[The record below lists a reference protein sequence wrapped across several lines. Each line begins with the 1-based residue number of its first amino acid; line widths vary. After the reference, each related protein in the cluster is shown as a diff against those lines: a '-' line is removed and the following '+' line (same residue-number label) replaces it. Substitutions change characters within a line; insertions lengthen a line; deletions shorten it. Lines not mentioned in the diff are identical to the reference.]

1 MREDLTFA
9 AATVADAEPVR
20 AVAAAAFAARPVLEP
35 PSAALTE
42 TTQQVAA
49 ELAAEGGAVV
59 RRGGEVV
66 ACLRLSVD
74 ADVVRLRRVAVHPEH
89 QGHGLG
95 TRLALW
101 TQAWLA
107 RRRLDGELP
116 GVTRIAV
123 DVRREMPA
131 NQRFWQVLEY
141 EQVAAGPG
149 QPDYLLRYERPI
161 PEAVSVPDADAMRA
175 LGRRLAPL
183 LAPGDLVLLHGELGA
198 GKTTLTQGIADG
210 LAVRGAV
217 TSPTFVIAR
226 VHPGPL
232 PLVHVD
238 AYRVGSGLEV
248 DDLDLDAS
256 VEDSVTVVE
265 WGEGLVE
272 NLATDRL
279 EVRIERPTAAGD
291 ERRVV
296 VVEAFGKRWRG
307 VALPAA
313 AVQDVRTTAA
323 SRESP

>member
-1 MREDLTFA
+1 MRDDVVFA
-9 AATVADAEPVR
+9 AALPGDAAQVQG
-20 AVAAAAFAARPVLEP
+20 VAAAAFAARPVLAP

-42 TTQQVAA
+42 TVAEVAA
-49 ELAAEGGAVV
+49 ELEAHGGAVV
-59 RRGGEVV
+59 RRGGDVV
-66 ACLRLSVD
+66 ACLRLAVD
-74 ADVVRLRRVAVHPEH
+74 GDVVRLRRVAVHPDH

-116 GVTRIAV
+116 GVERVAV
-123 DVRREMPA
+123 DVRRELPA
-131 NQRFWQVLEY
+131 NQRFWEVLEY
-141 EQVAAGPG
+141 ERVPARDG
-149 QPDYLLRYERPI
+149 QPDYLLTFERPI
-161 PEAVSVPDADAMRA
+161 PDAVAVPDADAMRA
-175 LGRRLAPL
+175 LGGQLATL
-183 LAPGDLVLLHGELGA
+183 LRPGDLVLLHGDLGA
-198 GKTTLTQGIADG
+198 GKTTLTQGIAGG

-226 VHPGPL
+226 VHPGQL

-256 VEDSVTVVE
+256 LEESVTVVE

-272 NLATDRL
+272 DLASDRL
-279 EVRIERPTAAGD
+279 EVRIERSAASED

-296 VVEAFGKRWRG
+296 VVEAFGPRWRG
-307 VALPAA
+307 VALPG
-313 AVQDVRTTAA
+313 
-323 SRESP
+323 